1 MADRYQGTTDIT
13 VNLLVML
20 REPTTDSKKLLR
32 ARMDSSDK
40 IRGDL
45 RVALLSAMQP
55 MLFHAGADV
64 QAAPPDPAAT
74 LQLDDDM
81 AEAVW
86 RIVEGRQPAELRTE
100 PSLMQV
106 AAE

>member
-1 MADRYQGTTDIT
+1 MMHDPLSIARHRFRNALCILRSIDGDEFMAATGVDG
-13 VNLLVML
+13 
-20 REPTTDSKKLLR
+20 
-32 ARMDSSDK
+32 ARWWPRFRD
-40 IRGDL
+40 
-45 RVALLSAMQP
+45 
-55 MLFHAGADV
+55 
-64 QAAPPDPAAT
+64 DPART
-74 LQLDDDM
+74 FLQLDDDM